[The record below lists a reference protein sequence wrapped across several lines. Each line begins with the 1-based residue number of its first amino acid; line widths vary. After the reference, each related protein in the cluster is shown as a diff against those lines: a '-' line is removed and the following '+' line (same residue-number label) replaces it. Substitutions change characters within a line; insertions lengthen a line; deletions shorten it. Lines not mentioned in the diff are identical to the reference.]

1 MKNKLTLRLDEKLI
15 KEAKEYA
22 KSKKTSVSQL
32 VADYFKA
39 IESRKSEENPDYSPV
54 TSSLVG
60 ILKDR
65 DISEE
70 DYKSY
75 LEEKH
80 LK

>member
-1 MKNKLTLRLDEKLI
+1 MKSKLTLRLEEKLI

-22 KSKKTSVSQL
+22 KSKNTSVSQL

-39 IESRKSEENPDYSPV
+39 IESRKSEGKPNYSPI

-60 ILKDR
+60 ILKDG
-65 DISEE
+65 DISEG
-70 DYKSY
+70 DYKTY